1 MIDRMITEIKPTRKN
16 IRNFG
21 ITIGLFLM
29 IFGGILFWKEIED
42 YIFVTFVGIV
52 FIVCGLGLP
61 IILKPIY
68 LFWMIVS
75 SILGWVMTRVVLSI
89 LFFTMITAIGL
100 ISKLFG
106 KQFLDLKWDNSKN
119 SYWDQRQGKPE
130 KSSYEN
136 QF

>member
-29 IFGGILFWKEIED
+29 ILGGILFWKEIED
-42 YIFVTFVGIV
+42 YIIVTFVGIV
-52 FIVCGLGLP
+52 FIVYGLGLP

-75 SILGWVMTRVVLSI
+75 SILGWIMTRVVLSI

-106 KQFLDLKWDNSKN
+106 KQFLDLKWDNSKK

>member
-29 IFGGILFWKEIED
+29 ILGGILFWKEIED
-42 YIFVTFVGIV
+42 YIIVTFVGIV

-61 IILKPIY
+61 RILKPIY

-106 KQFLDLKWDNSKN
+106 KKFLDLKWDNSKN
-119 SYWDQRQGKPE
+119 SYWNQRQGKPE

>member
-21 ITIGLFLM
+21 VTIGLFLM
-29 IFGGILFWKEIED
+29 ILGGILFWKEIED
-42 YIFVTFVGIV
+42 YIIVTFVGIV

-61 IILKPIY
+61 RILKPIY

-89 LFFTMITAIGL
+89 LFFTMITLIGL

-119 SYWDQRQGKPE
+119 SYWNQRQGKPE